1 MARAIE
7 GGWLEDD
14 AIDGAARARQARVMD
29 RALLVLGAAMR
40 GVGQPGPALIRR
52 AEHAA
57 LLWRA
62 APEML
67 VVTSGAGGE
76 AEAAAAICRAAGVPP
91 ERLICESAARS
102 TAENIAFCRPILARE
117 GIGRVTLVTDGYH
130 APRALF
136 LARRA
141 GLEADANCPPRP
153 PGAQARLALALLR
166 EAAAIAKAL
175 ALGPTRRP

>member
-1 MARAIE
+1 MSRAF
-7 GGWLEDD
+7 
-14 AIDGAARARQARVMD
+14 
-29 RALLVLGAAMR
+29 LVLGAAMR
-40 GVGQPGPALIRR
+40 GAGRPGPALIRR

-57 LLWRA
+57 ALWQA
-62 APEML
+62 APETL

-102 TAENIAFCRPILARE
+102 TAENIAFCRPILARS
-117 GIGRVTLVTDGYH
+117 GICRVTLVTDGYH

-141 GLEADANCPPRP
+141 GLSADASCPARP
-153 PGAQARLALALLR
+153 PGPPGRRALALLR
-166 EAAAIAKAL
+166 EGAAIAKAL
-175 ALGPTRRP
+175 ALSATGRP